1 MICELRIVKIS
12 GVITTMC
19 NTFEE
24 TISLM
29 VKEFTVANGCEESES
44 EKMLVSVNEVL
55 ENLPNDTEFT
65 AWEIED
71 HDNKNELTTCIIRKI
86 SN

>member
-12 GVITTMC
+12 GVITTKC

-29 VKEFTVANGCEESES
+29 VKEFAAANACEEPEA
-44 EKMLVSVNEVL
+44 EKMLASVNDVL

-71 HDNKNELTTCIIRKI
+71 HGNNDELTACIIRKI

>member
-1 MICELRIVKIS
+1 MICELRIVKTGGI
-12 GVITTMC
+12 ITTTC

-29 VKEFTVANGCEESES
+29 VKEFVAANACEESEA
-44 EKMLVSVNEVL
+44 EKMLASVNSIL

-71 HDNKNELTTCIIRKI
+71 HDNNNELTTCIIRKT
-86 SN
+86 SD

>member
-1 MICELRIVKIS
+1 MICELRIVKPNGAIA
-12 GVITTMC
+12 TKC

-29 VKEFTVANGCEESES
+29 IKEFTVANGCEESEAV
-44 EKMLVSVNEVL
+44 KMLASVNDVL

-71 HDNKNELTTCIIRKI
+71 HDNNNELTACIIRKI